1 MAAGETPGSVTDMT
15 RTSRLLVAAAAL
27 MLVGLFF
34 LPIWHIKL
42 IAPQYPEGLGM
53 QIRINTIVGDTP
65 HDLQNINGLN
75 HYIGMRAI
83 EPDAIPEL
91 RFMPWIVGAL
101 IVTGLVVAARGRR
114 PALYAWAGTFLAAAI
129 AGMVDFWKWGYEY
142 GHNLDPETAI
152 IKIPGMSYQPPLIG
166 TKQLLNFT
174 ATSWP
179 SIGGWLAVLAGVAAT
194 AAVVLTLRARR
205 RAGQAAPLVV
215 AAEAEP
221 EAVHA

>member
-42 IAPQYPEGLGM
+42 VAPQYPEGLGM
-53 QIRINTIVGDTP
+53 QIRINTIVGDTEN
-65 HDLQNINGLN
+65 DLQNINGLN

-91 RFMPWIVGAL
+91 RFMPWIVGVL
-101 IVTGLVVAARGRR
+101 VVTGLAAAAWGRR
-114 PALYAWAGTFLAAAI
+114 QALFAWAATFVVVAI
-129 AGMVDFWKWGYEY
+129 AGLVDFWKWGYEY

-152 IKIPGMSYQPPLIG
+152 IKIPGMSYQPPVIG

-179 SIGGWLAVLAGVAAT
+179 SSGGWLAVAAGLAAT
-194 AAVVLTLRARR
+194 AAVILTLRARSRAR
-205 RAGQAAPLVV
+205 REVAAPVV
-215 AAEAEP
+215 ARDAEA
-221 EAVHA
+221 AHA